1 MTTSLVTPP
10 VQDDLVGA
18 SLKPQI
24 DTIIDELIASLPD
37 PDKLSSGE
45 RRGIIAR
52 YTAVL
57 EGNFIY
63 WMTATYLSVKSEE
76 AQPILVDNL
85 MEEIR
90 DCHPAMLR
98 NFTIAAHAFPTD
110 TDALEVH
117 QDLTNV
123 RLFLGRLSG
132 VQNLL
137 TMAFFE
143 GFIQQFMA
151 YLADLAGAQGSVE
164 RVYTDVHGVC
174 DVTHSLELFRAVSVE
189 MAVNPIDPSTDLF
202 EGVDLLRTLIQTV
215 IHGRQREGRGLDVGR
230 EHSKLQTQ
238 LYTDDA
244 LVEHAGYCKVSGAY
258 LYTVLHEVPDPLARV
273 LLIGP
278 FASERHNSY
287 LPWVRWARYLAAKGI
302 EVLRYDYRGIGEST
316 GIFEEMTFDHWS
328 EDVEL
333 LADWLKSRSPEVPLV
348 LHGLEIGALLAGN
361 AFHSGIGRRA
371 PTVVATGQRTTGAP
385 FHPPT
390 LGGPGTLV

>member
-1 MTTSLVTPP
+1 MTTTLVTPP
-10 VQDDLVGA
+10 VQEDLVGA

-24 DTIIDELIASLPD
+24 DGIIEELITSLPD
-37 PDKLSSGE
+37 PDKLSAGE

-76 AQPILVDNL
+76 ARPILVDNL

-110 TDALEVH
+110 SDALEVH
-117 QDLTNV
+117 HDLTNV

-151 YLADLAGAQGSVE
+151 YLADLAGAQGSAE

-174 DVTHSLELFRAVSVE
+174 DVTHSQELFRAVSVE
-189 MAVNPIDPSTDLF
+189 MAVNPIDSSTDLF
-202 EGVDLLRTLIQTV
+202 EGVDLLRTLIQTI
-215 IHGRQREGRGLDVGR
+215 IHGR
-230 EHSKLQTQ
+230 
-238 LYTDDA
+238 
-244 LVEHAGYCKVSGAY
+244 GAQ
-258 LYTVLHEVPDPLARV
+258 V
-273 LLIGP
+273 
-278 FASERHNSY
+278 
-287 LPWVRWARYLAAKGI
+287 AA
-302 EVLRYDYRGIGEST
+302 
-316 GIFEEMTFDHWS
+316 
-328 EDVEL
+328 
-333 LADWLKSRSPEVPLV
+333 
-348 LHGLEIGALLAGN
+348 
-361 AFHSGIGRRA
+361 
-371 PTVVATGQRTTGAP
+371 
-385 FHPPT
+385 
-390 LGGPGTLV
+390 